1 MGLKALGLSLL
12 LLSLGACATR
22 AKRVNLPSTPLLPVA
37 RPVLIPDRSFGL
49 DDGWVE
55 KALEYY
61 IARKIREKGLE
72 PVSTPDLSGLI
83 FKELSP
89 DCEGAPIYLF
99 NLTEWKPV
107 DTYRIP
113 YAEVSPFSFDANRE
127 GFEILIL
134 SRTPTGEGL
143 VLFEGRVLGVRGM
156 MDQQSC
162 PDLLVRL
169 DGSRYYRYE
178 SRTGFAKLLYDPR
191 GYRLLHGVNG
201 IPLEFDSE

>member
-12 LLSLGACATR
+12 LLSVGACTIPE
-22 AKRVNLPSTPLLPVA
+22 KRLSLPSKPLLPVA

-61 IARKIREKGLE
+61 TARKIREKGLE
-72 PVSTPDLSGLI
+72 PVTTPDLSGLI
-83 FKELSP
+83 FKELSS

-99 NLTEWKPV
+99 NLTQWKPI

-113 YAEVSPFSFDANRE
+113 YAEVRPFSFDANRE

-143 VLFEGRVLGVRGM
+143 VLFEGRVQGVLGM

-169 DGSRYYRYE
+169 DGSRFYRYE
-178 SRTGFAKLLYDPR
+178 SQPGFAKLLYDPR
-191 GYRLLHGVNG
+191 GYRLLRGMNR
-201 IPLEFDSE
+201 IPLEFDYE